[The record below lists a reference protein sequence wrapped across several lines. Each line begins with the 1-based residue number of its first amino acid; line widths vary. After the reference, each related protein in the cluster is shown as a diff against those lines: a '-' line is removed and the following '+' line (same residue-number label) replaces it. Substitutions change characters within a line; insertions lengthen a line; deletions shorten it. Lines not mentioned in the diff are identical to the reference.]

1 MACTHDIMELN
12 QLMPVSVYGLHRAQG
27 VVLTDPCFLPI
38 ECHETVGN
46 DSVKVYAPKKRREI
60 KINEGKRLPAHPP
73 FDAAPLGVEGKNK
86 QDTNLWQLNAY
97 SLKEFKF

>member
-38 ECHETVGN
+38 ECPETVGN
-46 DSVKVYAPKKRREI
+46 DSVKVFAPKKRREI
-60 KINEGKRLPAHPP
+60 KINEGQRLPAHPP